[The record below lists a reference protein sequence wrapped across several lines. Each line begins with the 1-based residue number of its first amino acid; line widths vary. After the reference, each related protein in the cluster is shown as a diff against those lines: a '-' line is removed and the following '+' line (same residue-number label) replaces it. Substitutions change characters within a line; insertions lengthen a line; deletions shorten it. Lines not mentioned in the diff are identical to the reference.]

1 MTNDHDL
8 ESSFSIRNIISRAS
22 SSTSVGTVSTTNS
35 LTASFAG
42 QFSLEEL
49 ATIKSHNRSNKQTI
63 KSELTG
69 EEVII
74 PWCGSDKRLFDV
86 SADRKKRRT
95 WAWWNIFGYG
105 LRIGNRVYCTVKRK
119 QGECFQDYASNKME
133 STSLIN
139 HLISDHPGLT
149 QSRRKLSIIL
159 PPILYQ

>member
-8 ESSFSIRNIISRAS
+8 ESSFSIQNIISRAS
-22 SSTSVGTVSTTNS
+22 SSTSVGTVSNTNS

-42 QFSLEEL
+42 RFSLEEL

-74 PWCGSDKRLFDV
+74 PWCG
-86 SADRKKRRT
+86 RT
-95 WAWWNIFGYG
+95 WAWWNIFGYR

-139 HLISDHPGLT
+139 HLISDHSGLT